1 MFLVRG
7 TDAMKEHIEF
17 ILSSVDLKHEVLLLL
32 LDGWMDLKQDM
43 NIREFHRINRLTGTS
58 KYVLTRKYELM
69 KWFLQTKFSYSLPC
83 MLFTEYNESTI
94 QSFMKHGSKHK
105 FLKASDGFAGKGI
118 KVVNSI
124 TEIKEFTDAYRQS
137 EKFKGWILQ
146 DALETIATFQTY
158 KFHLRVVLVV
168 VVHNNK
174 LSVYMSNYHTY
185 VLSNEPYDV
194 GRIKEE
200 TVYNTHIKQNTK
212 HAFFPMELPDG
223 WAAGETT
230 RDMKQIT
237 QMIRNVIQK
246 NHIFRPDWSIQNGYE
261 LLGVDVVFDKM
272 HRPYILEINEKMA
285 IYPSQLLCFPELFHL
300 ALGGSPM
307 KLFSLI
313 YGTSEHRTTPFT
325 KPLSTFY
332 GTQYTSVSE
341 IQHAYESLFHTKLQQ
356 EADRAY
362 LLYQSQPHSVR
373 TTRKKHRS
381 K

>member
-1 MFLVRG
+1 
-7 TDAMKEHIEF
+7 
-17 ILSSVDLKHEVLLLL
+17 
-32 LDGWMDLKQDM
+32 
-43 NIREFHRINRLTGTS
+43 
-58 KYVLTRKYELM
+58 
-69 KWFLQTKFSYSLPC
+69 
-83 MLFTEYNESTI
+83 
-94 QSFMKHGSKHK
+94 
-105 FLKASDGFAGKGI
+105 
-118 KVVNSI
+118 
-124 TEIKEFTDAYRQS
+124 
-137 EKFKGWILQ
+137 
-146 DALETIATFQTY
+146 
-158 KFHLRVVLVV
+158 
-168 VVHNNK
+168 
-174 LSVYMSNYHTY
+174 
-185 VLSNEPYDV
+185 
-194 GRIKEE
+194 
-200 TVYNTHIKQNTK
+200 
-212 HAFFPMELPDG
+212 MELPDG